1 MPTFIAVCTF
11 TPEATME
18 AITTLAPAER
28 TAAADLQAAG
38 RLGTIHIALPR
49 RTVFIEV
56 NAADKAAAEA
66 TVHEL
71 PMAPLWAI
79 DTYEVTAPPA
89 SGA

>member
-1 MPTFIAVCTF
+1 MSTFIAVCTF

-18 AITTLAPAER
+18 AITALAPAER

-38 RLGTIHIALPR
+38 RLGTIYIALPR

-56 NAADKAAAEA
+56 NAVDKAAAEA

-71 PMAPLWAI
+71 PMAPLWVI

-89 SGA
+89 SRA

>member
-11 TPEATME
+11 TPEVTME
-18 AITTLAPAER
+18 AITALAPAER
-28 TAAADLQAAG
+28 AAAADLQAAG

-56 NAADKAAAEA
+56 NAADAAASEA
-66 TVHEL
+66 TVRAL
-71 PMAPLWAI
+71 PMALLWTI

-89 SGA
+89 SRA

>member
-1 MPTFIAVCTF
+1 MSTFIAVCTF

-18 AITTLAPAER
+18 AITALAPAER
-28 TAAADLQAAG
+28 TAAADLRAAG

-66 TVHEL
+66 TLREL

-79 DTYEVTAPPA
+79 DVFEVTAPPA
-89 SGA
+89 SRA